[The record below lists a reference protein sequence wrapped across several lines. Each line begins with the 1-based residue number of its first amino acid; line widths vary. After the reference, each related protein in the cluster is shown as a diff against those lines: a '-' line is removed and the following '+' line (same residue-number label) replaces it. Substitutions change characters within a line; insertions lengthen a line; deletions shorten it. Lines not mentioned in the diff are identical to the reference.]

1 MVQRSVLGRGY
12 RHWVWHQWDCQGAL
26 FFSRIYSA
34 RSVYQFSDL
43 QIIQLSPSRR
53 PTALLVLD
61 PSPTPYTEGTP
72 PPAPAPSTTLPP
84 TSLAND
90 SDSTPAP
97 YAITSVAW
105 APSCGRS
112 YHLIATGSRDGHVRI
127 WRVKPGDEGGEPE
140 EGESE
145 GKWTASVVADFD
157 HHKWVNFFLYNV
169 SVADDLYSVLSGPR
183 LAALNGT

>member
-1 MVQRSVLGRGY
+1 MWHRRDCQGTFFSPYSLQRSVYEFLY
-12 RHWVWHQWDCQGAL
+12 
-26 FFSRIYSA
+26 
-34 RSVYQFSDL
+34 L

-53 PTALLVLD
+53 PTALLILD
-61 PSPTPYTEGTP
+61 PSPTPYAEEGTP
-72 PPAPAPSTTLPP
+72 PLAPAPLATVAIPPVTT
-84 TSLAND
+84 D

-127 WRVKPGDEGGEPE
+127 WRVKPGNEGGEPE

-157 HHKWVNFFLYNV
+157 HHKWVTFLFIYRGERV
-169 SVADDLYSVLSGPR
+169 IYVLCFQVCSWKC
-183 LAALNGT
+183 